1 MQLDPFSSI
10 LLFKKEEEKKKTSQ
24 QDIQHATEI
33 FACTAPC
40 CKSTAITLGSS
51 NKYKWK
57 MAAPQSKPLPINNK
71 TETMNGNKLF
81 I

>member
-1 MQLDPFSSI
+1 MQFDPFSSI
-10 LLFKKEEEKKKTSQ
+10 LLFKKEEKKLTQ
-24 QDIQHATEI
+24 QDIQHAIEI

-51 NKYKWK
+51 NKNKWK
-57 MAAPQSKPLPINNK
+57 MAGPQSKPLPINNK